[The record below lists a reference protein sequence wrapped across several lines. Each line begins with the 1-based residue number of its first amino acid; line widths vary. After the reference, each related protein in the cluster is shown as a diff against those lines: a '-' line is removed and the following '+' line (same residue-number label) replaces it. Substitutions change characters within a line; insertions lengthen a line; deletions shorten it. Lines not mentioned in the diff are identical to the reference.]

1 MSSAEPLAPGSRL
14 GGFLIGDCVHQGAH
28 ARLYRVQCAESQA
41 DPGCALVLKQPRTD
55 DGDAADLRR
64 FEVEHQTLRVLSG
77 PHVPRLLDAEDAA
90 QPPWLVME
98 AIEGASLQQRLDQP
112 ALPAVEE
119 VVGLGVALAQAV
131 HGLHQQH
138 GVHLGLRPDRV
149 RLTNEGRVVLLG
161 YGLSWHAHHPDLHA
175 GLKGAEAGEAGWMAP
190 EQLLGVRGDPRSDI
204 FALGAILYQLL
215 THELPHGLPDSE
227 AGLRQRLWREPPPP
241 RRWRPEIPAWLQEVL
256 LRCLAPEPAQ
266 RYPSAAHLAFDLRHP
281 QQVRVTA
288 RSESLQPAPAW
299 TQWRR
304 WWRAQRLLHGA
315 APAVRPARVLSEV
328 PIVLL
333 AVPPEDTP
341 TETLHAL
348 RRAALRVL
356 GTRPGARL
364 ACVTVLVPTAR
375 GDSLA
380 QRRQLAALQRWAQ
393 GLEGPGHQTSCHV
406 LMAPDVATALLDW
419 AQRNAVSDL
428 VLGAGAVASEGVAV
442 RVARQAACNV
452 QLVRAAPGERLTG

>member
-1 MSSAEPLAPGSRL
+1 MTSPEPLAPGSRL
-14 GGFLIGDCVHQGAH
+14 GGFLIGECIHLGAH
-28 ARLYRVQCAESQA
+28 ARLYRVQCAEGQA
-41 DPGCALVLKQPRTD
+41 DPGCALVLKQPRTGQ
-55 DGDAADLRR
+55 GDAADLRR
-64 FEVEHQTLRVLSG
+64 FEVEHQALRVLSG
-77 PHVPRLLDAEDAA
+77 PHVPRLVDAEDAA

-98 AIEGASLQQRLDQP
+98 AIDGASLQQRLDQP

-131 HGLHQQH
+131 HRLHQQQ

-149 RLTNEGRVVLLG
+149 RVTPEGRVVLLG

-175 GLKGAEAGEAGWMAP
+175 GLAGAAAGEAGWMAP
-190 EQLLGVRGDPRSDI
+190 EQLLGVRGDPRSDL

-215 THELPHGLPDSE
+215 THELPYGLPDTE
-227 AGLRQRLWREPPPP
+227 AALRQRLWREPLPP

-281 QQVRVTA
+281 QQVRVTVRGEA
-288 RSESLQPAPAW
+288 LQAPPPW
-299 TQWRR
+299 TTWRR
-304 WWRAQRLLHGA
+304 WWRAQKLLRS
-315 APAVRPARVLSEV
+315 RPAPGPVRIWSEV

-333 AVPPEDTP
+333 AVPQEDTP
-341 TETLHAL
+341 AATLQAL
-348 RRAALRVL
+348 RRAALRAL

-364 ACVTVLVPTAR
+364 ACVTVLAPPSR
-375 GDSLA
+375 SDSLT
-380 QRRQLAALQRWAQ
+380 QRRQLAQLQRWAQ

-406 LMAPDVATALLDW
+406 LTAPDVAAALLDW

-428 VLGAGAVASEGVAV
+428 VLGAGGAGPDGVAV
-442 RVARQAACNV
+442 RVTQQAACNV

>member
-1 MSSAEPLAPGSRL
+1 MTPPQSLAPGSRL
-14 GGFLIGDCVHQGAH
+14 GGFLIGACIHQGPH
-28 ARLYRVQCAESQA
+28 AQLYRVQCAEGQA
-41 DPGCALVLKQPRTD
+41 DPGYALVLKQPRLD
-55 DGDAADLRR
+55 QGEAAELRR
-64 FEVEHQTLRVLSG
+64 FEVEHQALRALSG
-77 PHVPRLLDAEDAA
+77 PQVPRLVAADDAA

-98 AIEGASLQQRLDQP
+98 AIDGGSLQQRLDQP
-112 ALPAVEE
+112 ALPAIEE
-119 VVGLGVALAQAV
+119 VLGLGVALAQAV

-149 RLTNEGRVVLLG
+149 RITTEGRVVLLG

-175 GLKGAEAGEAGWMAP
+175 GLTGAAAGEAGWMAP

-215 THELPHGLPDSE
+215 THELPHGLPDNE
-227 AGLRQRLWREPPPP
+227 AALHRRLWREAPPP

-288 RSESLQPAPAW
+288 RGEAQQAPAAW

-304 WWRAQRLLHGA
+304 WWRAQRLRREL
-315 APAVRPARVLSEV
+315 PATRPARALSEV

-333 AVPPEDTP
+333 AVPQEDTP
-341 TETLHAL
+341 ADTLQAL
-348 RRAALRVL
+348 RRAALRAL
-356 GTRPGARL
+356 GPRPGARL
-364 ACVTVLVPTAR
+364 ACVTVLAPTTR

-380 QRRQLAALQRWAQ
+380 QRRQLAQLQRWAQ
-393 GLEGPGHQTSCHV
+393 GLEGAGHQTSCHV

-428 VLGAGAVASEGVAV
+428 VLGAGSAAPEGVAV
-442 RVARQAACNV
+442 RVARQAACHV
-452 QLVRAAPGERLTG
+452 QLVRAVPGDRLTG

>member
-1 MSSAEPLAPGSRL
+1 MTAPPPLAPGSRL
-14 GGFLIGDCVHQGAH
+14 GGFLIDACIHQGPH
-28 ARLYRVQCAESQA
+28 ARLYRVQCAEGRV
-41 DPGCALVLKQPRTD
+41 DPGLALVLKQPRLD
-55 DGDAADLRR
+55 RDEAATLRR
-64 FEVEHQTLRVLSG
+64 FEVEHQALRVLRG
-77 PHVPRLLDAEDAA
+77 PQLPRLVDAEDAV

-98 AIEGASLQQRLDQP
+98 AIDGASLQQRLDQP

-131 HGLHQQH
+131 HQLHQQH
-138 GVHLGLRPDRV
+138 SVHLGLRPDRV
-149 RLTNEGRVVLLG
+149 RITPEGRVVLLG

-175 GLKGAEAGEAGWMAP
+175 GLAGAAAGEAGWMAP
-190 EQLLGVRGDPRSDI
+190 EQVLGVRGDPRSDL

-215 THELPHGLPDSE
+215 THELPYGLPDTE
-227 AGLRQRLWREPPPP
+227 AALRQRLWREPPPP
-241 RRWRPEIPAWLQEVL
+241 RHWRPEIPAWLQEVL

-288 RSESLQPAPAW
+288 RGESGQPARVW

-304 WWRAQRLLHGA
+304 WWRAQRLQRGL
-315 APAVRPARVLSEV
+315 PALRPARAPSEV

-333 AVPPEDTP
+333 AVPQQDTP
-341 TETLHAL
+341 ADTLQAL
-348 RRAALRVL
+348 RRAALRAL

-364 ACVTVLVPTAR
+364 ACVTVLAPPSR
-375 GDSLA
+375 SESQG
-380 QRRQLAALQRWAQ
+380 QRRQLAQLQRWAQ
-393 GLEGPGHQTSCHV
+393 ALEGPGHQTSSHV
-406 LMAPDVATALLDW
+406 LVAPDVAAALLDW

-428 VLGAGAVASEGVAV
+428 VLGAGSAAPEGVAL
-442 RVARQAACNV
+442 RVARQATCNV

>member
-1 MSSAEPLAPGSRL
+1 MTPSEPLAPGSRL
-14 GGFLIGDCVHQGAH
+14 GGFLIGACIHQGAH
-28 ARLYRVQCAESQA
+28 ARLYRVQGTEGQA
-41 DPGCALVLKQPRTD
+41 DPGFALVLKQPRRD
-55 DGDAADLRR
+55 HADAADLRR

-77 PHVPRLLDAEDAA
+77 PHVPRLVDAEDAA

-98 AIEGASLQQRLDQP
+98 SIEGASLQQRLDQP

-119 VVGLGVALAQAV
+119 VVDLGLALAQAV
-131 HGLHQQH
+131 HSLHQQEV
-138 GVHLGLRPDRV
+138 VHLGLRPDRV
-149 RLTNEGRVVLLG
+149 RITSAGRVGLLG

-175 GLKGAEAGEAGWMAP
+175 GLAGAAAGETGWMAP

-215 THELPHGLPDSE
+215 THELPYGLPDKE
-227 AGLRQRLWREPPPP
+227 ATLRRRLWREPPPP

-288 RSESLQPAPAW
+288 RGEALQPAAAW

-304 WWRAQRLLHGA
+304 WWRAQRLLRGL
-315 APAVRPARVLSEV
+315 PAMRSARALSKV

-333 AVPPEDTP
+333 AVPQEDTP
-341 TETLHAL
+341 ADTLQAL
-348 RRAALRVL
+348 RRAALRAL

-364 ACVTVLVPTAR
+364 ACVTVLAPTSR

-380 QRRQLAALQRWAQ
+380 LRRQHAQLQRWAQ
-393 GLEGPGHQTSCHV
+393 GLKGAGHQTSCHV
-406 LMAPDVATALLDW
+406 LMAPDVAAALLDW

-428 VLGAGAVASEGVAV
+428 VLGAGSAAGDGVAV
-442 RVARQAACNV
+442 RVARQAVCNV
-452 QLVRAAPGERLTG
+452 QLVRAAPGDRLTG

>member
-1 MSSAEPLAPGSRL
+1 MTPPASLAPGSRL
-14 GGFLIGDCVHQGAH
+14 GGFLIGERIHPGAH
-28 ARLYRVQCAESQA
+28 AQLYRVQCTEGQA
-41 DPGCALVLKQPRTD
+41 DPGFALVLKRPQLHHA
-55 DGDAADLRR
+55 DAADLRR
-64 FEVEHQTLRVLSG
+64 FEVEHQALRTLKGSQ
-77 PHVPRLLDAEDAA
+77 VPRLLAA
-90 QPPWLVME
+90 DVAADPPWLVME
-98 AIEGASLQQRLDQP
+98 CIEGTSLQQRLDQP
-112 ALPAVEE
+112 ALPAIEE

-149 RLTNEGRVVLLG
+149 RLTDEGRVVLLG

-175 GLKGAEAGEAGWMAP
+175 GLSGAAAGEAGWMAP

-215 THELPHGLPDSE
+215 THELPYGLPDTE
-227 AGLRQRLWREPPPP
+227 AALRRRLWQEPPPP

-288 RSESLQPAPAW
+288 RGEALHTAAAW

-304 WWRAQRLLHGA
+304 WWRAQRLQRQRPVGR
-315 APAVRPARVLSEV
+315 PVRALSEV

-333 AVPPEDTP
+333 AVPQEDTP
-341 TETLHAL
+341 ADTLQAL
-348 RRAALRVL
+348 RRAALRAL
-356 GTRPGARL
+356 GPRPGARL
-364 ACVTVLVPTAR
+364 ACVTVLGPAAR

-380 QRRQLAALQRWAQ
+380 QRRQLAQLQRWAQ

-406 LMAPDVATALLDW
+406 LTAPDVPTALLDW
-419 AQRNAVSDL
+419 AQRHAVSDL
-428 VLGAGAVASEGVAV
+428 VLGAGSAAPEGVAL

-452 QLVRAAPGERLTG
+452 QLVRAAPGDRLTG

>member
-1 MSSAEPLAPGSRL
+1 MTSPELHTPGSRL
-14 GGFLIGDCVHQGAH
+14 GGFLIGECIHQGAH
-28 ARLYRVQCAESQA
+28 ARLYRVQCVEGQI

-55 DGDAADLRR
+55 HGDAADLRR
-64 FEVEHQTLRVLSG
+64 FEVEHQALRVLSG
-77 PHVPRLLDAEDAA
+77 PHVPRLVDAEDAA

-98 AIEGASLQQRLDQP
+98 SIDGACLQQRLDQP
-112 ALPAVEE
+112 ALPAIEE

-131 HGLHQQH
+131 YQLHLQEV
-138 GVHLGLRPDRV
+138 VHLGLRPDRV
-149 RLTNEGRVVLLG
+149 RITPEGHVVLLG

-175 GLKGAEAGEAGWMAP
+175 GLAGAAAGEAGWMAP

-215 THELPHGLPDSE
+215 THELPYGLPDTE
-227 AGLRQRLWREPPPP
+227 AALRQRLWREPPPP
-241 RRWRPEIPAWLQEVL
+241 RRWRPEIPPWLQEVL

-288 RSESLQPAPAW
+288 RGESLHPAPAW

-304 WWRAQRLLHGA
+304 WWRAQRLLRGL
-315 APAVRPARVLSEV
+315 PALRPARALSEV

-333 AVPPEDTP
+333 AVPQEDTP
-341 TETLHAL
+341 ADTLQAL
-348 RRAALRVL
+348 RRAALRAL
-356 GTRPGARL
+356 GPRPGARL
-364 ACVTVLVPTAR
+364 ACVTVLVPPSR
-375 GDSLA
+375 SDSLA
-380 QRRQLAALQRWAQ
+380 QRRQLATLQRWAQ

-406 LMAPDVATALLDW
+406 LMAPDIASALLDW

-428 VLGAGAVASEGVAV
+428 VLGAGSAAGDGVAV
-442 RVARQAACNV
+442 RVARQAVCNV
-452 QLVRAAPGERLTG
+452 QLVRAAPGDRLTG